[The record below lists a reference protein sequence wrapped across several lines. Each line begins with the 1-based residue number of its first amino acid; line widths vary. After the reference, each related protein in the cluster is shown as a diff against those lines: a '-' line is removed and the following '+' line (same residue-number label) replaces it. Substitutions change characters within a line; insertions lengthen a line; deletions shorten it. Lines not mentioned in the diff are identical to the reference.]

1 MDAPRADVVIVE
13 TGVGNLGSMSAV
25 LLRSG
30 ATSVKLTTDPSL
42 VRAATHVVLPGVGSF
57 GSAMDFLSK
66 ADGLIAAL
74 KDRIANNQPT
84 LCVCVGL
91 QVLAAISEESPGAN
105 GFDLLD
111 GAAILKFPSS
121 VRVPQQCWNQVVVED
136 GCKLLKSGCAYFS
149 NSYCLRS
156 RPLDWSAAYSQHGIK
171 FIAALER
178 GNVVATQ
185 FHPELSGRYGT
196 ELIQRWL
203 GTEHTGPVVEPALP
217 TASPQFSSS
226 SALRRVIPCLDVK
239 SGRVV
244 KGIQFQGLRDA
255 GDPVELALAYQE
267 QGADEIVFLDISA
280 TDEERKT
287 AVEVVKR
294 VRQSLRVPLTVGGG
308 ISSLA
313 DAHSLLM
320 AGADKVSV
328 NSAAVRDPTL
338 ISSLATCFGSQCV
351 VCAIDA
357 TQKADKSG
365 WDVLVRS
372 GKESTGRD
380 VVEWAKEAVLR
391 GAGEILLTSFDRD
404 GTRSGYDTALL
415 KAVADAVNVPVIAS
429 GGASTAHHMVD
440 AFKAGA
446 DAVLAASIFHNG
458 ETTVAK
464 IKQQLAAE
472 GVSVRK
478 PEGPAGG
485 QRLECEA
492 TFNRQCLV
500 PSIDLMNG
508 HAVQLVGGD
517 PANKKLDAGDPVP
530 LAEQFK
536 LVGEI
541 AVVDLDAALG
551 RGDNAET
558 IKKLLT
564 VAPCRVGGGIRTV
577 DKALEWLNAGAAKVV
592 IGTAAKPDFLR
603 QLPRE
608 RVVVALDAR
617 HGEVVVEGWQT
628 KTGKNVKDCIRD
640 LVEYAGGFLIT
651 FVEREGRLAG
661 IDIPAIEELVAEVQ
675 KTPFARSTQITIAGG
690 ITTEADLAALDALG
704 VEGQVGM
711 ALYTGRM
718 DLGDSVGALLRS
730 DRPDGL
736 FPTVVADERGAVL
749 GMAYSNRETLK
760 LAIKE
765 KKGIYYS
772 RKRGVWRKGET
783 SGAMQQLLKV
793 DVDCDRD
800 TLLFTVR
807 QSGQGFCHRAS
818 YNCFGEGERG
828 LSGLMRTL
836 ASRKQSA
843 PEGSYTK
850 RLFDDPTLL
859 KAKLLEEATELA
871 DAEGKEHV
879 ANEAA
884 DLLYFALVA
893 CTKAGVTLSDVEHVL
908 EARSLKVARRPGH
921 AKQPFLNLVN
931 KQQQETAAAAKA
943 KQVESEKSAAKESEE
958 KEVALKRLQIAEV
971 WDLRRDVVDKKTRE
985 IVEEI
990 LNDVRDK
997 GEEALVRQSVRLGDL
1012 KSKEEPYLRSQ
1023 EDMKA
1028 AYLSLTPDQQSLLQR
1043 TADRV
1048 RAFAVAQKASIQSVQ
1063 VPIPGGQAGHTVAPV
1078 DVAGCYA
1085 PGGRYPL
1092 PSSVLMT
1099 AITAKVAGCKQV
1111 LVASP
1116 NPAPVTLAAA
1126 YVAGADSLLAVGG
1139 AQAIAAFAYGI
1150 PGKIPSCD
1158 AIVGPGNKFVT
1169 AAKSLI
1175 AGRVAIDMLAGPS
1188 ECLVLADGTAHP
1200 DVVAADLLAQA
1211 EHDVAAVPILVAYDE
1226 ETVRRV
1232 EQEVEAQLATL
1243 PTAAIARAAF
1253 SNGFAV
1259 IVANEEEAITVCD
1272 KLAPEHLEVHTAN
1285 AEELSRKL
1293 NHYGALFVGN
1303 NSAEVFGDYGAGPNH
1318 TLPTS
1323 GTGRSFGGLSV
1334 MSFLRVRTWLNID
1347 DLKSQP
1353 AQQLVQ
1359 DSVDLALLEGL
1370 HGHARSAQKRLV
1382 PKDQVTAASSSAV
1395 VPIPAVFGSP
1405 REPVVINFALPKGRM
1420 MDNVVTLL
1428 KDAGISINV
1437 GGRNLR
1443 PTINL
1448 PGWTVKLLKPRNVV
1462 EMIHHGT
1469 RDELGADDVVPYFD
1483 TGLDPVRVVV
1493 AAPEKLLVDGQLPKR
1508 HMRLATE
1515 YVALAEKWVKA
1526 HGVDAEIY
1534 KTFGSTE
1541 VFPPDDA
1548 EIIVDN
1554 TATGT
1559 TLRANQLAIVDE
1571 ITKSSTFL
1579 CINRTALE
1587 DPRKHAALDEFVILL
1602 QSALNAREKALI
1614 EFNVEKSC
1622 LESVIAG
1629 LPSMKRP
1636 TISTLYGDEGFAVR
1650 SVIPRKALVSLVPW
1664 IKANGGSDVIVTE
1677 IKQVIV

>member
-1 MDAPRADVVIVE
+1 
-13 TGVGNLGSMSAV
+13 
-25 LLRSG
+25 
-30 ATSVKLTTDPSL
+30 
-42 VRAATHVVLPGVGSF
+42 
-57 GSAMDFLSK
+57 
-66 ADGLIAAL
+66 
-74 KDRIANNQPT
+74 
-84 LCVCVGL
+84 
-91 QVLAAISEESPGAN
+91 
-105 GFDLLD
+105 
-111 GAAILKFPSS
+111 
-121 VRVPQQCWNQVVVED
+121 
-136 GCKLLKSGCAYFS
+136 
-149 NSYCLRS
+149 
-156 RPLDWSAAYSQHGIK
+156 
-171 FIAALER
+171 
-178 GNVVATQ
+178 
-185 FHPELSGRYGT
+185 
-196 ELIQRWL
+196 
-203 GTEHTGPVVEPALP
+203 
-217 TASPQFSSS
+217 
-226 SALRRVIPCLDVK
+226 
-239 SGRVV
+239 
-244 KGIQFQGLRDA
+244 
-255 GDPVELALAYQE
+255 
-267 QGADEIVFLDISA
+267 
-280 TDEERKT
+280 
-287 AVEVVKR
+287 
-294 VRQSLRVPLTVGGG
+294 
-308 ISSLA
+308 
-313 DAHSLLM
+313 
-320 AGADKVSV
+320 
-328 NSAAVRDPTL
+328 
-338 ISSLATCFGSQCV
+338 
-351 VCAIDA
+351 
-357 TQKADKSG
+357 
-365 WDVLVRS
+365 
-372 GKESTGRD
+372 
-380 VVEWAKEAVLR
+380 
-391 GAGEILLTSFDRD
+391 
-404 GTRSGYDTALL
+404 
-415 KAVADAVNVPVIAS
+415 
-429 GGASTAHHMVD
+429 
-440 AFKAGA
+440 
-446 DAVLAASIFHNG
+446 
-458 ETTVAK
+458 
-464 IKQQLAAE
+464 
-472 GVSVRK
+472 
-478 PEGPAGG
+478 
-485 QRLECEA
+485 
-492 TFNRQCLV
+492 
-500 PSIDLMNG
+500 
-508 HAVQLVGGD
+508 
-517 PANKKLDAGDPVP
+517 
-530 LAEQFK
+530 
-536 LVGEI
+536 
-541 AVVDLDAALG
+541 
-551 RGDNAET
+551 
-558 IKKLLT
+558 
-564 VAPCRVGGGIRTV
+564 
-577 DKALEWLNAGAAKVV
+577 
-592 IGTAAKPDFLR
+592 
-603 QLPRE
+603 
-608 RVVVALDAR
+608 
-617 HGEVVVEGWQT
+617 
-628 KTGKNVKDCIRD
+628 
-640 LVEYAGGFLIT
+640 
-651 FVEREGRLAG
+651 
-661 IDIPAIEELVAEVQ
+661 
-675 KTPFARSTQITIAGG
+675 
-690 ITTEADLAALDALG
+690 
-704 VEGQVGM
+704 M
-711 ALYTGRM
+711 ALYTGLI

-765 KKGIYYS
+765 RKGIYYS

-783 SGAMQQLLKV
+783 SGAMQELLKV

-807 QSGQGFCHRAS
+807 QAGQGFCHRSS

-836 ASRKQSA
+836 ASRKLAA

-850 RLFDDPTLL
+850 RLFDDPVLL

-871 DAEGKEHV
+871 DAEGREHV

-893 CTKAGVTLSDVEHVL
+893 CTKAGVTLSEVERVL
-908 EARSLKVARRPGH
+908 ESRSLKVARRPGN

-931 KQQQETAAAAKA
+931 KQQQQETEGSTPKG
-943 KQVESEKSAAKESEE
+943 KEKEEE
-958 KEVALKRLQIAEV
+958 KKQEKEEPVQEKVALKRLRVDEV

-1012 KSKEEPYLRSQ
+1012 KSKDDRYLLAKA
-1023 EDMKA
+1023 DMEA
-1028 AYLSLTPDQQSLLQR
+1028 AFKSLTPEQRSLLQR

-1048 RAFAVAQKASIQSVQ
+1048 RTFAEAQKGAIHPVQ

-1099 AITAKVAGCKQV
+1099 VITAKVAGCKQV

-1188 ECLVLADGTAHP
+1188 ECLVLADATAHP
-1200 DVVAADLLAQA
+1200 DVIAADLIAQA
-1211 EHDVAAVPILVAYDE
+1211 EHDVAAVPILVTYDE
-1226 ETVRRV
+1226 AVARKV
-1232 EQEVEAQLATL
+1232 EQEVESQLASL

-1259 IVANEEEAITVCD
+1259 VVASEEEAITVCD
-1272 KLAPEHLEVHTAN
+1272 RLAPEHLEVHTADS
-1285 AEELSRKL
+1285 AALSRKL
-1293 NHYGALFVGN
+1293 NHYGALFIGN

-1334 MSFLRVRTWLNID
+1334 MSFLRVRTWLDIQD
-1347 DLKSQP
+1347 IKSEP

-1382 PKDQVTAASSSAV
+1382 PEDQIVRRQNAAVS
-1395 VPIPAVFGSP
+1395 IPAPFGAPS
-1405 REPVVINFALPKGRM
+1405 EPVVINFALPKGRM
-1420 MDNVVTLL
+1420 MDNVVALL
-1428 KDAGISINV
+1428 KDAGISLNV

-1462 EMIHHGT
+1462 EMLHHGT
-1469 RDELGADDVVPYFD
+1469 RDVGFAGMDLIRELGADDVVPYFD

-1493 AAPEKLLVDGQLPKR
+1493 AAPEKLLVEGRLPVGR
-1508 HMRLATE
+1508 RMRLATE
-1515 YVALAEKWVKA
+1515 YVSLAERWVKEN
-1526 HGVDAEIY
+1526 GVDAEIY

-1571 ITKSSTFL
+1571 ITKSSTYL

-1614 EFNVEKSC
+1614 EFNVEKAS
-1622 LESVIAG
+1622 LESVIAK

-1636 TISTLYGDEGFAVR
+1636 TVSTLHGDEGFAVR
-1650 SVIPRKALVSLVPW
+1650 SVIPRKSLVSLIPW